1 MMATFSRR
9 SQRGLATVEFAIALP
24 LLLFIML
31 ATAEFG
37 RLLSQYNTLNKSV
50 RDAAR
55 YLASNA
61 LGGTTGVV
69 TITSQVQTATTNLV
83 LTGNAG
89 GNGPVL
95 LPGLAA
101 GNVTVSSLANGYISV
116 STAYSYVPMLG
127 NTLQTFGVTTPINM
141 RLTLNATVVMRP
153 L

>member
-1 MMATFSRR
+1 MATFSTQP
-9 SQRGLATVEFAIALP
+9 QRGLATIEFAIALP
-24 LLLFIML
+24 LLLFMML

-37 RLLSQYNTLNKSV
+37 RLLTQYNTLNKSV

-61 LGGTTGVV
+61 IGGTTGVV
-69 TITSQVQTATTNLV
+69 TITAQVQTATTNLV
-83 LTGNAG
+83 LTGNTAG
-89 GNGPVL
+89 TGSVL

-101 GNVTVSSLANGYISV
+101 GNVTVSSLANGYVSV

-127 NTLQTFGVTTPINM
+127 NTLQTFGVTAPINM
-141 RLTLNATVVMRP
+141 GLTLNATVVMRP